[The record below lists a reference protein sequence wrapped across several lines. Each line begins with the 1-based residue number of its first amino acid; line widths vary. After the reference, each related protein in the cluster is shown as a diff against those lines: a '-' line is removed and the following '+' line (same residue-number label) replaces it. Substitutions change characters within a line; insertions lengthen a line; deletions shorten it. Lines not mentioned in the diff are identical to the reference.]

1 MYESMLRCFSFQ
13 FELRHKLCCTNFP
26 DKGIVDVNF
35 LLAVSAALVTLMDNN
50 FLYQIVK
57 LTNGE
62 LFIRIVLPGHLQEAV
77 YLNDLA
83 FSFIDL
89 FLNICDFR
97 TCIALFFLIVC

>member
-35 LLAVSAALVTLMDNN
+35 LLAVAAALVTLMDNN

-57 LTNGE
+57 HTTGE
-62 LFIRIVLPGHLQEAV
+62 FFKRSVLPGHLQEAV
-77 YLNDLA
+77 YFNDFA

-97 TCIALFFLIVC
+97 TCIALFFLIV

>member
-35 LLAVSAALVTLMDNN
+35 LLAVAAALVTLMDNN

-57 LTNGE
+57 HTTGA
-62 LFIRIVLPGHLQEAV
+62 VSYTHLDV
-77 YLNDLA
+77 YKRQSLSSA
-83 FSFIDL
+83 IS
-89 FLNICDFR
+89 R
-97 TCIALFFLIVC
+97 RLIPFTRSGILHP